1 MSYKRLQP
9 IETLDYIL
17 ANFPDDGEREKAYA
31 EVENLQKLA
40 ALRRPMDR
48 EARPTRKELF
58 DFLSQYFTQD
68 FTTKGLNM
76 LLKLWPDICK
86 EDDNEERPDSCT
98 NPVHYPK
105 QRSEAMSDKRMI
117 DADELIRAV
126 YETWGKKNVG
136 DAFGLV
142 EIGKILDSL
151 AVELQFDPEES
162 RAVKR
167 WNDEVKDYSLI
178 AREYEVDS
186 IDELNFKGSEIK
198 TIILKGDA
206 MRDELQ
212 AQLVVLKGR
221 AEKAET
227 EWKYICDNWDG
238 KMKELDEKDVEI
250 ARLKASI
257 AELEKR
263 RREE

>member
-86 EDDNEERPDSCT
+86 EDDNEERPDT
-98 NPVHYPK
+98 
-105 QRSEAMSDKRMI
+105 
-117 DADELIRAV
+117 
-126 YETWGKKNVG
+126 
-136 DAFGLV
+136 
-142 EIGKILDSL
+142 
-151 AVELQFDPEES
+151 
-162 RAVKR
+162 
-167 WNDEVKDYSLI
+167 
-178 AREYEVDS
+178 
-186 IDELNFKGSEIK
+186 
-198 TIILKGDA
+198 
-206 MRDELQ
+206 
-212 AQLVVLKGR
+212 
-221 AEKAET
+221 
-227 EWKYICDNWDG
+227 
-238 KMKELDEKDVEI
+238 KELDEKDVEI

-257 AELEKR
+257 AELER
-263 RREE
+263 R